1 MLEHVRFHLGRDEPH
16 SADRAKRGIASVV
29 GWGSCVCAEWE
40 LCGAWEVALKTFE
53 MGENYCT
60 RQKLMADQTEGQGEI
75 EQLLK
80 NDEMYAQSGVDTI
93 ARGKAQRVDGD
104 WLVV

>member
-1 MLEHVRFHLGRDEPH
+1 
-16 SADRAKRGIASVV
+16 
-29 GWGSCVCAEWE
+29 
-40 LCGAWEVALKTFE
+40 

-60 RQKLMADQTEGQGEI
+60 RQELMADQTEGQGEI

-80 NDEMYAQSGVDTI
+80 NDEMYAQSGVDTV